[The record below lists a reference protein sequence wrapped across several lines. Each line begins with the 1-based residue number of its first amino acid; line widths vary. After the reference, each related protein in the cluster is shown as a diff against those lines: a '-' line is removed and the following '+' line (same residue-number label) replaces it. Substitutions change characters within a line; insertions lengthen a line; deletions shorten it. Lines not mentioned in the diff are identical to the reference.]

1 MKGFDIMST
10 GVDSFLDATGKAVE
24 VFPKLYDD
32 MIQPTAQETGKIL
45 ARIPQAI
52 NAAFSSLDMWI
63 ANRDYNVEETKK
75 LLAKKLEN
83 VEPEK
88 IVPPE
93 PYVAVPALQAISY
106 SMNSEELRNMYA
118 NLLANSMNSDTKNSV
133 HPSFVEIIKQLSP
146 FEAKLLK
153 SFSISTVKKF
163 PIVMVRGSIDDDD
176 SEGVD
181 IFKHIIEPKFGIES
195 DNINTFAIAID
206 NLIRLNLFLVNYEKF
221 FINTDLYTPILN
233 SDLFLDMKNL
243 ISNNSKFNHCINKN
257 GLLEISDLG
266 DSFIKICII

>member
-1 MKGFDIMST
+1 MIN
-10 GVDSFLDATGKAVE
+10 GVDEFLNAAGKAVE

-52 NAAFSSLDMWI
+52 NAAFSSLDIWI
-63 ANRDYNVEETKK
+63 ANRDYNIEETKV

-118 NLLANSMNSDTKNSV
+118 NLLANSMNSDTKDLV
-133 HPSFVEIIKQLSP
+133 HPAFVEIIKQLSP
-146 FEAKLLK
+146 FEAKLMK
-153 SFSISTVKKF
+153 SFSAKTDW
-163 PIVMVRGSIDDDD
+163 PIITICRSNDVLNRSGFDCLKHMPSP
-176 SEGVD
+176 EFGVNVEN
-181 IFKHIIEPKFGIES
+181 HT
-195 DNINTFAIAID
+195 TFAIAID
-206 NLIRLNLFLVNYEKF
+206 NLVRLNLILVDYSSGF
-221 FINTDLYTPILN
+221 TDKTLYDPILN
-233 SDLFLDMKNL
+233 SKSFAEIKEYISSLDTDNYC
-243 ISNNSKFNHCINKN
+243 FNKN
-257 GLLEISDLG
+257 GTLTLSYLGQLLTH
-266 DSFIKICII
+266 ICII